1 MNETIVSK
9 TTELKQTCV
18 FYSIID
24 SVFVEFVVS
33 VVFVV
38 EAIIKLKYSKFR
50 PIGSVLAEVKMLST
64 LMFVSKIFEQ
74 TLDPK
79 NTLSIFKR

>member
-1 MNETIVSK
+1 MMNETIVSK

-24 SVFVEFVVS
+24 SVFVVF

>member
-1 MNETIVSK
+1 MMNEPIVSK

-24 SVFVEFVVS
+24 SVFLVFVVF

-50 PIGSVLAEVKMLST
+50 PI
-64 LMFVSKIFEQ
+64 
-74 TLDPK
+74 
-79 NTLSIFKR
+79 